1 MINEI
6 EQMGGI
12 KRAAILLMTLGEE
25 CASAVLRQM
34 GPREVQALG
43 YEMTQLKNINRH
55 QVNKVIAEF
64 SSSIDQ
70 HSSLIVG
77 TEDFVRKVLMQAL
90 GDDKAANLMDRI
102 IRDNNKNK
110 GLESFKWLD
119 TKSIAEIIRYE
130 HPQIVAI
137 VLAHLDPGQA
147 ADVVANFPE
156 HLRADVLLR
165 VANIDSI
172 QPEALQELNRIME
185 NHFTG
190 NANMKMSS
198 IGGVKVAAQILN
210 HIDSALENEI
220 LDNIREIEPEIGQS
234 IQDVMFVFDNLN
246 DMVDRDIQTML
257 REISS
262 DVLIL
267 ALRRANNNVREKIYK
282 NMSKRAADMLR
293 DDLETKGP
301 VKIKDVEKAQKDIL
315 STIRRLADAGEI
327 SLRAKGVD
335 EYI

>member
-1 MINEI
+1 MVNEI
-6 EQMGGI
+6 EQMGGL
-12 KRAAILLMTLGEE
+12 KRAAILLMALGEE

-43 YEMTQLKNINRH
+43 YEMTQLKNINRDL
-55 QVNKVIAEF
+55 VNKVIAEF
-64 SSSIDQ
+64 SASIDQ
-70 HSSLIVG
+70 QSGLIVG

-102 IRDNNKNK
+102 VRDNNKNK

-119 TKSIAEIIRYE
+119 AKSIAEIIRYE

-137 VLAHLDPGQA
+137 VLAHLEPDQA

-165 VANIDSI
+165 VANIDRI

-190 NANMKMSS
+190 SANVKMSS
-198 IGGVKVAAQILN
+198 VGGVKVAAQILN
-210 HIDSALENEI
+210 HIDSSLENEI
-220 LDNIREIEPEIGQS
+220 LDNIREMEPEIGQS

-246 DMVDRDIQTML
+246 DMVDRDIQTIL

-262 DVLIL
+262 DALIP
-267 ALRRANNNVREKIYK
+267 AMRGANDTVREKIYK
-282 NMSKRAADMLR
+282 NMSKRAAEMLR
-293 DDLETKGP
+293 DDLENKGP
-301 VKIKDVEKAQKDIL
+301 VKIKDVEKAQKEIL